1 MFYTLHQLQ
10 ILVKVAE
17 HQSITKAADD
27 LNLSQPAIS
36 IQLKNL
42 QAQFELPLT
51 EVIGRQLYVT
61 DFGKQIVASSQRIL
75 QEADTIKYTVDQ
87 YKGMLTG
94 SIKISVVSTGKYVM
108 PYFLKPFMEKYPGV
122 DIMLDVSNKNMVVEA
137 MRQNECD
144 FSLVSL
150 VPEEMRVEKLELM
163 ENRLYLAGNADFSTR
178 VQYPSDL
185 KKLTLLF
192 REEGSATRKAM
203 IDYLNKNDIKPAKS
217 MTLVSNEAIK
227 QAINA
232 GLGFSIVPLIGLRTA
247 LESENIRLYPVKG
260 LPIITK
266 WHLIYNRNKQLT
278 PAQKEFVNYIN
289 LHKEEVVKEHF
300 NWALQEKP

>member
-42 QAQFELPLT
+42 QAQFDLPLT

-75 QEADTIKYTVDQ
+75 QEADAIKYTVDQ

-108 PYFLKPFMEKYPGV
+108 PYFLKPFMDKYPGI
-122 DIMLDVSNKNMVVEA
+122 DIMLDVSNKNKVIEA
-137 MRQNECD
+137 MQQNDCD
-144 FSLVSL
+144 FSLVS
-150 VPEEMRVEKLELM
+150 
-163 ENRLYLAGNADFSTR
+163 
-178 VQYPSDL
+178 
-185 KKLTLLF
+185 
-192 REEGSATRKAM
+192 
-203 IDYLNKNDIKPAKS
+203 I
-217 MTLVSNEAIK
+217 
-227 QAINA
+227 
-232 GLGFSIVPLIGLRTA
+232 GFSSLSKDGT
-247 LESENIRLYPVKG
+247 
-260 LPIITK
+260 
-266 WHLIYNRNKQLT
+266 
-278 PAQKEFVNYIN
+278 
-289 LHKEEVVKEHF
+289 
-300 NWALQEKP
+300 

>member
-42 QAQFELPLT
+42 QSQFDLPLT
-51 EVIGRQLYVT
+51 EVIGRQLYIT
-61 DFGKQIVASSQRIL
+61 DFGDEIVKSSLKIL
-75 QEADTIKYTVDQ
+75 QEADAIKYTVDQ

-94 SIKISVVSTGKYVM
+94 KIKISVVSTGKYVM
-108 PYFLKPFMEKYPGV
+108 PYFLKPFMDQYPGV
-122 DIMLDVSNKNMVVEA
+122 DIMLDVSNKYKVIESL
-137 MRQNECD
+137 QKNECD
-144 FSLVSL
+144 FSLVSI
-150 VPEEMRVEKLELM
+150 VPEDMSLEKHELM
-163 ENRLYLAGNADFSTR
+163 ENKLYLAGSVDNKLKVKT
-178 VQYPSDL
+178 PNDL

-203 IDYLNKNDIKPAKS
+203 IDYLNKYDITPMKS

-247 LESENIRLYPVKG
+247 LESEKIRIYPMKG
-260 LPIITK
+260 LPIVTK
-266 WHLIYNRNKQLT
+266 WNLIYNRNKKLT
-278 PAQKEFVNYIN
+278 PAQKEFVRFTN
-289 LHKEEVVKEHF
+289 LHREQVVKEHF
-300 NWALQEKP
+300 SWALQSD